1 MQLKPMAN
9 LYFKKVGKT
18 RPDDVMESSNYEKI
32 FQTCDGGYRWGIM
45 TTNGS
50 ESLNNVFRMSR
61 RLPVSAIVEDTFYK
75 CNKWFLDR
83 RTRAMALV
91 DVNQQWSDR
100 VEKKLK
106 KRWTKAS
113 KMNVVSFVHGEG
125 QYQVSSPNEYVPVI
139 RRPDGSMS
147 SIRKEF
153 QYIVTRTP
161 GNKMECTCRGIQLTG
176 IPCVHVLAVCRER
189 NWNEN
194 QFIADQYNVNY
205 LLSTWNGVFIPFG
218 NPAEWPQCD
227 NPRVLPSRSWIRVG
241 RRKHTRHVITM
252 DEMQGKRPKGHR
264 ARRSTTDSIRR
275 GM

>member
-1 MQLKPMAN
+1 MQLNPKAH
-9 LYFKKVGKT
+9 LYLKRVGKT
-18 RPDDVMESSNYEKI
+18 RPEDVMESSNYEKI

-61 RLPVSAIVEDTFYK
+61 RLHVSAIVEDTFYK
-75 CNKWFLDR
+75 CNKWFVDR
-83 RTRAMALV
+83 RKRAMDLA
-91 DVNQQWSDR
+91 DAEQRWSER

-106 KRWTKAS
+106 KRWIKAAR
-113 KMNVVSFVHGEG
+113 MNVVSYVHGEG
-125 QYQVSSPNEYVPVI
+125 QYQVSSPYEYIPVV
-139 RRPDGSMS
+139 RGTDGSMNM
-147 SIRKEF
+147 IRREF
-153 QYIVTRTP
+153 QYIVTRGT
-161 GNKMECTCRGIQLTG
+161 GNRMECTCKGIQLTA

-189 NWNEN
+189 NWDEN
-194 QFIADQYNVNY
+194 LFVAAAYSVNY

-218 NPAEWPQCD
+218 NPPEWPYCD

-241 RRKHTRHVITM
+241 RRKQIRHVMTM

-264 ARRSTTDSIRR
+264 ARRSTSDKNRR

>member
-1 MQLKPMAN
+1 
-9 LYFKKVGKT
+9 
-18 RPDDVMESSNYEKI
+18 MESSNYEKI

-83 RTRAMALV
+83 RTRAMALI

-125 QYQVSSPNEYVPVI
+125 QYQVSSPNEYVPV
-139 RRPDGSMS
+139 S
-147 SIRKEF
+147 
-153 QYIVTRTP
+153 YTH
-161 GNKMECTCRGIQLTG
+161 LT
-176 IPCVHVLAVCRER
+176 
-189 NWNEN
+189 
-194 QFIADQYNVNY
+194 
-205 LLSTWNGVFIPFG
+205 
-218 NPAEWPQCD
+218 
-227 NPRVLPSRSWIRVG
+227 LPTNR
-241 RRKHTRHVITM
+241 
-252 DEMQGKRPKGHR
+252 
-264 ARRSTTDSIRR
+264 
-275 GM
+275 